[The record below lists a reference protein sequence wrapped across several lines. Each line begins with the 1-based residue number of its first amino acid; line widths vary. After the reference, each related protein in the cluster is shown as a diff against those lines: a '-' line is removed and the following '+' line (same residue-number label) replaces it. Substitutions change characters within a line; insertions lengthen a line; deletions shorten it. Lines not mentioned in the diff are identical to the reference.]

1 MKLISLVEN
10 NSCREDCGSIHGLSL
25 YLETPLHRVLF
36 DMGPNALFLEN
47 ADVLGV
53 DVSSVDIAFLSHGHY
68 DHGGGLELFCKRNQ
82 KAPILIA
89 EHAFDA
95 HAVRAGEDYEDIGIP
110 SNLSEKRKERFR
122 TVSGRVD
129 SELYILT
136 DISDRE
142 YLTAASATLLEK
154 TEAGYESDRFLHE
167 QNLILSCEGKHYLLA
182 GCAHRGIVNILR
194 AGEAVIG
201 GEFDYVISGFHLTN
215 PGLGIDEPES
225 LIRAV
230 GEELLARKKTQYI
243 TGHCT
248 GAGPY
253 EVLKSMLGQRLSSM
267 PAGSVLTL

>member
-10 NSCREDCGSIHGLSL
+10 NTCREDCGCIHGLSL
-25 YLETPLHRVLF
+25 YVETPLHHILF

-53 DVSSVDIAFLSHGHY
+53 DVASVDLAFLSHGHY

-82 KAPILIA
+82 TAPILVA
-89 EHAFDA
+89 EHAFDS
-95 HAVRAGEDYEDIGIP
+95 HAVRDGEGYEDIGVP
-110 SNLSEKRKERFR
+110 ASFGGKYKERIK
-122 TVSGRVD
+122 TVRGKVD
-129 SELYILT
+129 SELFVLT
-136 DISDRE
+136 EIPDRD
-142 YLTAASATLLEK
+142 YLTAASATLLEQ
-154 TEAGYESDRFLHE
+154 TEGGYASDRFLHE

-201 GEFDYVISGFHLTN
+201 GEFDYVMSGFHLTN
-215 PGLGIDEPES
+215 PGLGIDEPEE

-230 GEELLARKKTQYI
+230 GMELLARRKTQYI

-253 EVLKSMLGQRLSSM
+253 EILKRMMGERLDTM
-267 PAGSVLTL
+267 PSGREFSL